1 MKWFARIDVEMV
13 SLAAVEGYVFTLWPV
28 HSHAVVTQP
37 DPKKGEQLVQLTES
51 PTAARQALIAFAR
64 KQGVPELNIPK
75 AMIQADE
82 LSLLVTG
89 NVDYVKVRSLV
100 ETATEPAAAP
110 A

>member
-1 MKWFARIDVEMV
+1 M
-13 SLAAVEGYVFTLWPV
+13 
-28 HSHAVVTQP
+28 
-37 DPKKGEQLVQLTES
+37 
-51 PTAARQALIAFAR
+51 IAFAR